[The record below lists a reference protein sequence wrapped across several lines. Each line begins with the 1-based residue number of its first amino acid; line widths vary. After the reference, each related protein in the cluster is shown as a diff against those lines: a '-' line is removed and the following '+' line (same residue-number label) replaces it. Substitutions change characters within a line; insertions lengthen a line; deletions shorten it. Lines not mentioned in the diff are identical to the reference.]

1 MAKLSSPPLG
11 FRYRLDFLNPDEER
25 DLVARFEDL
34 PFQPFKF
41 GPYYGKRRVVSYG
54 FRYDYDD
61 RSLQRADDIPP
72 FLVGVLERAA
82 SFAELA
88 PKEIVQSSVV
98 EYTPGTPIGWH
109 RDKPHFGD
117 VIGVSL
123 LSACTFRFRRK
134 APGGWDRYSLTA
146 EPRSVYLMRGP
157 ARTEWEHSIPEVSEL
172 RYSITFR
179 TLRSPETKSADPPR
193 E

>member
-1 MAKLSSPPLG
+1 MARISSPPLG
-11 FRYRLDFLNPDEER
+11 FRYRLDFLSPDEER
-25 DLVARFEDL
+25 SFIVRFQDL

-61 RSLQRADDIPP
+61 RSLQPADGIPP
-72 FLVGVLERAA
+72 FLLEVRERAA
-82 SFAELA
+82 EFAGFEA
-88 PKEIVQSSVV
+88 SKIVQSSVV

-109 RDKPHFGD
+109 RDKPHFDEVVG
-117 VIGVSL
+117 ISL
-123 LSACTFRFRRK
+123 NSACVFRFRRK
-134 APGGWDRYSLTA
+134 TAGGWDRYSLIA
-146 EPRSVYLMRGP
+146 EPRSVYLMSGP
-157 ARTEWEHSIPEVSEL
+157 ARTVWEHSIPEVTEL

-179 TLRSPETKSADPPR
+179 TLRSPEAQSAHPPR